1 MKKVLILVGVL
12 GAAAFLFYRKQIG
25 LLKDYG
31 YKVIGL
37 KIKTISKTNVT
48 FELTTRFFNK
58 SLIEA
63 TVKEIYLD
71 VFIEGVKSGY
81 VTETKPFLI
90 PSRGSSDINL
100 RFSFNPQLIL
110 KQVVSISLSGV
121 KRKDILVNF
130 DGWAKVSSG
139 YLVQTTL
146 PIKFSESVK
155 SYL

>member
-25 LLKDYG
+25 ALMDYS
-31 YKVIGL
+31 YKIIGL
-37 KIKTISKTNVT
+37 KIKTVSKTNIT
-48 FELTTRFFNK
+48 FELKTRFFNK

-81 VTETKPFLI
+81 VTESKPFLI
-90 PSRGSSDINL
+90 PSKGSSDIDL
-100 RFSFNPQLIL
+100 IFSFNPQLIL
-110 KQVVSISLSGV
+110 KQVVSISLSGI

-130 DGWAKVSSG
+130 EGYAKIGSG
-139 YLVQTTL
+139 YLITTTL